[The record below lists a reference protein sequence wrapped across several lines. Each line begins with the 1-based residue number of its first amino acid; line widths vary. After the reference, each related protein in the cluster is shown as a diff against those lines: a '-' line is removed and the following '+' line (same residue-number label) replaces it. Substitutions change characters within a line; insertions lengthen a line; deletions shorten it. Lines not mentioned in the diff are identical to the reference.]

1 MSTPDLST
9 REGREQLRALA
20 DKATPGPWEAEFS
33 GEQGNCV
40 LPPDYRSTREAVAVT
55 RLYYAQADAEFIAA
69 ARTAIPV
76 LLDALDTAEARAD
89 RAEAALQR
97 VREACD
103 GLEHYGAMG
112 ERHTARAARLI
123 RGALNDGDPSTPCG
137 RGPCALGDGHT
148 GNCRM

>member
-1 MSTPDLST
+1 MTTPDLST
-9 REGREQLRALA
+9 REGRDQMRR
-20 DKATPGPWEAEFS
+20 EAEDELYGDCHTVVTALWLS
-33 GEQGNCV
+33 
-40 LPPDYRSTREAVAVT
+40 RS
-55 RLYYAQADAEFIAA
+55 LSI
-69 ARTAIPV
+69 
-76 LLDALDTAEARAD
+76 LDALDNAKAASAILRKDWLTLSSDTAAWQQRATH
-89 RAEAALQR
+89 AEAALQR